1 MPGTVISSLSVL
13 FNSFNLHDILL
24 FHFIGEETKTQNLS
38 TSPQIIKLGTEGGST
53 QLRQSSCRIP
63 VLNHDVIAHFRMWSE
78 DIDHG
83 VNRDVQNQTS
93 TNRPLL

>member
-24 FHFIGEETKTQNLS
+24 YFIGEETKTENLS

-63 VLNHDVIAHFRMWSE
+63 VLNHDVMVHFRMWSK

-83 VNRDVQNQTS
+83 VNKRCSKSN
-93 TNRPLL
+93 